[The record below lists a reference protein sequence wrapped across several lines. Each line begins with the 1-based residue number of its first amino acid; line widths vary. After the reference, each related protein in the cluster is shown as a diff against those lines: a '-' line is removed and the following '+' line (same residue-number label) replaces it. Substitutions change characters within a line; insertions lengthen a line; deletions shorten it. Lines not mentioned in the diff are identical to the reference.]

1 MILNFKA
8 TKLASIFLL
17 LAFNT
22 FTNVHGQD
30 VHFSQFDGASLS
42 VNPALIASGEQSLR
56 YSIQVRDQW
65 REGLGTPYSTKR
77 ISLEQK
83 IRPCNTLSK
92 HKLSYGLSLINDKA
106 GDSNIDLYSVSGA
119 LAYTYQYV
127 EEISFTI
134 GLMGGY
140 NNRSFNISN
149 LTWPEYWNELGFR
162 DPAAQTTEEFSNFVL
177 GYESVS
183 VGFNFYGKQSKLFND
198 DGTISRQGRSNLNFG
213 VGVFNLTQPE
223 LNFYNREGNSNDPVK
238 LPIRTSVYMVPI
250 IEVDQ
255 QLDLKFKALAQFQNT
270 YFESLLSG
278 GLIYHFDNK
287 EKPLSLGLA
296 VGARIWSL
304 DNDPSLTGEKKKLV
318 DSIIPEFTA
327 SFRNWDFGFTYDITV
342 SNFKEP
348 TNRRGGPEF
357 FLRKNI
363 FNCLQV
369 PPYRPNCR
377 IF

>member
-1 MILNFKA
+1 M
-8 TKLASIFLL
+8 L
-17 LAFNT
+17 LALNT
-22 FTNVHGQD
+22 ITNVHGQD

-42 VNPALIASGEQSLR
+42 VNPALIASGEQSMR

-83 IRPCNTLSK
+83 IRPCNTQSK
-92 HKLSYGLSLINDKA
+92 HKLSYGLNLINDRA

-140 NNRSFNISN
+140 NNRSFDIST
-149 LTWPEYWNELGFR
+149 LSWPEYWNELGYV
-162 DPAAQTTEEFSNFVL
+162 DYDAETTEQFSNFVL
-177 GYESVS
+177 GYESVN

-198 DGTISRQGRSNLNFG
+198 DGTISRQGRSTLNFG

-223 LNFYNREGNSNDPVK
+223 LNFYDHEKPVENPEYEVR
-238 LPIRTSVYMVPI
+238 LPIRTSVYMVPV
-250 IEVDQ
+250 IEVGK

-270 YFESLLSG
+270 YFESLISG

-287 EKPLSLGLA
+287 EKPMALGFA
-296 VGARIWSL
+296 MGTRIWSL
-304 DNDPSLTGEKKKLV
+304 DNDPTLTGEEKKIV
-318 DSIIPEFTA
+318 DSIIPEITA
-327 SFRNWDFGFTYDITV
+327 SFRNWDFGFTYDITI
-342 SNFKEP
+342 SNFEVP

-363 FNCLQV
+363 FNCIQA